1 MELVFTGAFPCPICE
16 RDLPFSVYG
25 LGIPADMAYFK
36 QPQALAGAQDHARH
50 EHWCRVHRLCAIC
63 GKHVTSG
70 ESGDLDCAV
79 RTLTAFAA
87 FRSRAGSRNR
97 CSPISWWDVFTGT
110 RSVPRDSWLTI
121 GRFTPGY

>member
-79 RTLTAFAA
+79 NDGRIRIHSGYNDYFQKVE
-87 FRSRAGSRNR
+87 RGDISRLLIVHRGCAEE
-97 CSPISWWDVFTGT
+97 IKQ
-110 RSVPRDSWLTI
+110 
-121 GRFTPGY
+121 